1 MTTTEDIIMQ
11 DFLLDIQNGY
21 RKSVERRLSE
31 MSKEEKTP
39 EKLGYLLH
47 VAAQYGQDKIVAD
60 LIKAGA
66 NVNYRATEEYGDFA
80 KRGTPLMVAA
90 YSLTEDAKEI
100 AEILIKNGAN
110 INVQDT
116 AGWSALH
123 AVMLRPETNNDIA
136 FLLLSQKNIN
146 INAQTDKG
154 HTPLDILY
162 TRYDSY
168 DDMPKEVKKLHDK
181 MIKMGAK
188 RGHELDGRSEPY
200 PPYYEDER
208 KTEEN
213 EGPVVPQKNQDIEKL
228 DTENTPPSRINSLLN
243 SLETAGTRFHDDQID
258 IQKIHQN
265 NNQSGK

>member
-11 DFLLDIQNGY
+11 DFLLDIQNGH
-21 RKSVERRLSE
+21 RKLVERRLSE

-47 VAAQYGQDKIVAD
+47 VAAQYGQDKIVAA
-60 LIKAGA
+60 LIKEGA
-66 NVNYRATEEYGDFA
+66 NINYRATEKYGDFA

-90 YSLTEDAKEI
+90 CSLTEDAKEI

-110 INVQDT
+110 INAQDT

-123 AVMLRPETNNDIA
+123 AVMIPPATNNDIA

-154 HTPLDILY
+154 HTPLDMLY
-162 TRYDSY
+162 ATYDSY

-208 KTEEN
+208 KAEEN
-213 EGPVVPQKNQDIEKL
+213 EGPVVPQKNQDIEKS